1 MSSNYLYLKKGKG
14 IQDNHAHIMCV
25 CVDYISIQ
33 VENALHQGCSH
44 SRSAKEYVRVR
55 MCVCVCVLHLYS
67 NKCIVLR
74 YQPFKI
80 ILFWIGNIFSIPSW
94 ESNLELSTCPPQPLA
109 RWILLPFFLN
119 LNMNSCV
126 TMSDKLIIHICSQI
140 SFTHFMATS

>member
-1 MSSNYLYLKKGKG
+1 MHCTKVAA
-14 IQDNHAHIMCV
+14 IQDQQKSTCVCTCV
-25 CVDYISIQ
+25 CV
-33 VENALHQGCSH
+33 
-44 SRSAKEYVRVR
+44 
-55 MCVCVCVLHLYS
+55 CVCVCVLHLYS